1 MPIRCVNLYR
11 VESRGGVADNSSVT
25 FERNIS
31 MSFDSQSISDDQSQP
46 EFRPL
51 TRHQRRVVGV
61 LIEKSKTTP
70 NAYPMTLNSI
80 TTGANQKSNRSP
92 QMTLAADDVELIL
105 DELRDMGAV
114 AEIQGDGRVA
124 KYKHKM
130 YNWLGVEKVEMAIM
144 GELLL
149 RGEQTLGELR
159 ARASRMEPIAGLD
172 ELKPLV
178 QSLLQKGLMVELT
191 PAGRGQIVT
200 HNLYQENELDHLR
213 SRAGSAE
220 TPTGSNSSPNEPTSS
235 SNSMGNEAELVQEI
249 TALKQIVQSL
259 VERVEKL
266 EQR

>member
-1 MPIRCVNLYR
+1 
-11 VESRGGVADNSSVT
+11 
-25 FERNIS
+25 
-31 MSFDSQSISDDQSQP
+31 MSNETLPTYDEELQP

-92 QMTLAADDVELIL
+92 QMSLAADDVELIL
-105 DELRDMGAV
+105 DELRELGAV
-114 AEIQGDGRVA
+114 AEIHGDGRVA

-130 YNWLGVEKVEMAIM
+130 YNWLGVEKVEMAVM

-159 ARASRMEPIAGLD
+159 ARASRMEPIASMD
-172 ELKPLV
+172 ELKPLI

-191 PAGRGQIVT
+191 PPGRGQMVT
-200 HNLYQENELDHLR
+200 HNLYLESELDHLR
-213 SRAGSAE
+213 SRVGSASFAVPQE
-220 TPTGSNSSPNEPTSS
+220 AQTSS
-235 SNSMGNEAELVQEI
+235 NQASSSSMGMENELQNEIAELKLMVE
-249 TALKQIVQSL
+249 SL
-259 VERVEKL
+259 AERVERL

>member
-1 MPIRCVNLYR
+1 
-11 VESRGGVADNSSVT
+11 
-25 FERNIS
+25 
-31 MSFDSQSISDDQSQP
+31 MSIDSQSANDEKPQP
-46 EFRPL
+46 QFRPL

-105 DELRDMGAV
+105 DELREMGAV
-114 AEIQGDGRVA
+114 AEIHGDGRVV

-130 YNWLGVEKVEMAIM
+130 YNWLGVEKVEMAVM

-159 ARASRMEPIAGLD
+159 ARASRMEPISGMD
-172 ELKPLV
+172 ELKPLI
-178 QSLLQKGLMVELT
+178 QSLIQKGLMVELT
-191 PAGRGQIVT
+191 SAGRGQVVT

-213 SRAGSAE
+213 SRVGSAPAVSSHESAGSPASAGE
-220 TPTGSNSSPNEPTSS
+220 VMP
-235 SNSMGNEAELVQEI
+235 GNEAGLRQEVED
-249 TALKQIVQSL
+249 LKRL
-259 VERVEKL
+259 VESLCERVSKL
-266 EQR
+266 EQS

>member
-1 MPIRCVNLYR
+1 MTQ
-11 VESRGGVADNSSVT
+11 SNS
-25 FERNIS
+25 EEEPK
-31 MSFDSQSISDDQSQP
+31 P

-51 TRHQRRVVGV
+51 TRHQRRVIGV

-80 TTGANQKSNRSP
+80 TTGCNQKSNRSP

-114 AEIQGDGRVA
+114 SEIQGDGRVS

-130 YNWLGVEKVEMAIM
+130 YNWLGVSKVEMAIM

-159 ARASRMEPIAGLD
+159 ARAGRMEPIAGME

-178 QSLLQKGLMVELT
+178 KSLLEKGLMVELT
-191 PAGRGQIVT
+191 PEGRGQIVT
-200 HNLYQENELDHLR
+200 HNLYLENEIDHLR
-213 SRAGSAE
+213 SKVGSGTLNDDLSGGVEKIPASVSAA
-220 TPTGSNSSPNEPTSS
+220 TAQSSPSEF
-235 SNSMGNEAELVQEI
+235 GEIVAELRKELDAL
-249 TALKQIVQSL
+249 TA
-259 VERVEKL
+259 RVSEL
-266 EQR
+266 EQNS